1 MLDFMS
7 LLRES
12 ASTFARDIDHLI
24 AWVAIL
30 GGFWWLIAEGVL
42 VWLIVKFRHKEG
54 VRAQYI
60 TGEKK
65 EEMKWI
71 HWPHNLILLCDVAI
85 IIMAINVWY
94 NVKQKLP
101 PADDTIRVIGQQWSW
116 RFVHSGKDGI
126 LGTPD
131 DVETVEDL
139 HVQVGKTYHFKLET
153 TDVLH
158 NFSVPVF
165 RLKQDS
171 IPGRVITGWFKP
183 TMTGTFDIQCA
194 EMCGIGH
201 GIMMGRIHVQ
211 TPEEYDQWLSTQQKV
226 AQSH

>member
-12 ASTFARDIDHLI
+12 GSSFASEIDHLI

-30 GGFWWLIAEGVL
+30 AGFWWLLAEGIL
-42 VWLIVKFRHKEG
+42 LWLIVKFRHKEG
-54 VRAQYI
+54 VKAQYI

-65 EEMKWI
+65 TEMKWI
-71 HWPHNLILLCDVAI
+71 HWPHNLILICDVVI
-85 IIMAINVWY
+85 IVMAIMVWH
-94 NVKQKLP
+94 NIKQKLP
-101 PADDTIRVIGQQWSW
+101 PADDTIRVVGQQWAW

-126 LGTPD
+126 LGTAD
-131 DVETVEDL
+131 DVETVEEL
-139 HVQVGKTYHFKLET
+139 HVKLGHTYHFKLES

-165 RLKQDS
+165 RLKQDA

-183 TMTGTFDIQCA
+183 TLAGTFDIQCA

-201 GIMMGRIHVQ
+201 GVMMGRIVVQ
-211 TPEEYDQWLSTQQKV
+211 SPEEYDQWLAKQQIL